1 MADYKMSGLSINR
14 AGNVVTLS
22 WVWGPDVTPSKHQA
36 KLQWRLKVD
45 GAYLPVVKYTAPTKG
60 TTSYSITLDFSQY

>member
-14 AGNVVTLS
+14 ANNVVTLS

-36 KLQWRLKVD
+36 
-45 GAYLPVVKYTAPTKG
+45 
-60 TTSYSITLDFSQY
+60 